1 MNPPRLRRVYDLFF
15 PGRTAHSDRS
25 GPESGQSVGSASP
38 QSGRSPAPSLWRRL
52 TGLEW
57 PPRFVRNWRTA
68 ALLSA
73 ALLVVLGIALW
84 ICILVVT
91 TVIGVRRGDIASS
104 LRRALGR
111 LGKKS
116 GQA

>member
-1 MNPPRLRRVYDLFF
+1 MNPPGLRRVYGLFS
-15 PGRTAHSDRS
+15 PGRTARADRS
-25 GPESGQSVGSASP
+25 GSASP
-38 QSGRSPAPSLWRRL
+38 QSDRSRSSSLLRKV

-84 ICILVVT
+84 ICIIVVT
-91 TVIGVRRGDIASS
+91 TVIGVRRGDITSS

-111 LGKKS
+111 QGKKS